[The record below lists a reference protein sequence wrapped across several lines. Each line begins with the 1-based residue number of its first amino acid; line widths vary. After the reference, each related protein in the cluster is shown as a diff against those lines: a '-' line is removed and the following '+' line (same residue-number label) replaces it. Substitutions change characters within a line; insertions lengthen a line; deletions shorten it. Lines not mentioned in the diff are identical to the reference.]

1 MLDPSHHTEA
11 TRSRVQQIAAEFVE
25 SWRGHRQGIDEIL
38 LSTFL
43 PEREDPLR
51 LSVLHEL
58 IPIDLEQRRRRGENV
73 LLENY
78 LADFPELGST
88 QDLPVELIGS
98 EYRIRRLQGDPLRIE
113 GYRLRFPNQFDA
125 LVGLVGGMKGK
136 SSPLPRS
143 SPVSASD
150 AAPPN
155 PNSAG
160 NSHASPAPIWTQ
172 GTMSPGD
179 PGQSTIA
186 RKVMPG
192 GEGYQLHECIGRGM
206 FGEVWRAEAP
216 GGVEVA
222 VKIIHR
228 TAGDQLTQVELR
240 ALELMKRLRH
250 PFLLQVQAYWLTGD
264 QLHIVMDLA
273 DKTLMDR
280 LEECQRDGL
289 PGIPPGELLTY
300 MHEAAEALDFLHSN
314 QVLHR
319 DVKPANIL
327 LAKGHARL
335 ADFGL
340 ARLFMKAGVDVRATM
355 IGTPLY
361 MGPEVW
367 EQKVGPES
375 DQYSLAATYVEL
387 RLGRPLFDA
396 QSEDEVKENH
406 LSSAP
411 DLKGV
416 PPAERQVLE
425 RALAKRLKERYGSC
439 TQFVKALDVAIQGPA
454 QKQKSW
460 LTRRR
465 AVVLLSLGAVTFAAA
480 VEVGRRQNWLRWP
493 SLGLEVT
500 APSVI
505 EIRAGEEKPFG
516 IHVLGARD
524 PSQIKPE
531 FSGIP
536 EGIIFKR
543 DEAPTP
549 AVEAESSSGPA
560 EAEIWQVTVSADLN
574 MPQASYGLRRDI
586 TLLVADGKQS
596 AERVIQ
602 LKVDPPLMI
611 VPPDCEPAP
620 GAKRI
625 RVADERTNYWDR
637 IVRKLPGNASL
648 RSGTACEFV
657 LIPYNSE
664 LKLPSFYMLKNKVW
678 NELFTVFNNQFV
690 SGHPELTKP
699 TKPAKE
705 GEASGDD
712 ESEDWPDAWRRLGAA
727 KGAGD
732 MPAEAHPL
740 HPVMRI
746 NFQQAQEFAK
756 WLGGALPTCQQWDT
770 AAGMYLPDAA
780 KRQGPFLGTWQ
791 DKDNSSSTLEIA
803 VLRTDK
809 GTVPI
814 NEGNADLS
822 PLGCRHMAGNG
833 AEWTRDTTHGS
844 FSQGTL
850 RGRQY
855 HKERP
860 LFYSDLRD
868 KDKQTE
874 KETEDIIATNPYI
887 GFRIVIELK
896 PAAQNT
902 SQKSK

>member
-1 MLDPSHHTEA
+1 MSDPSHPENLPEA
-11 TRSRVQQIAAEFVE
+11 MRSRVPQIAAEFAE
-25 SWRGHRQGIDEIL
+25 AWRGYRQGIDEIL

-43 PEREDPLR
+43 PASGDPLR
-51 LSVLHEL
+51 LIVLHEL
-58 IPIDLEQRRRRGENV
+58 IPTDLEQRRRRGENV

-78 LADFPELGST
+78 LTDFPELGSA
-88 QDLPVELIGS
+88 QDLPVELIGA

-125 LVGLVGGMKGK
+125 LVGLVGGMKAK
-136 SSPLPRS
+136 SGPLPRNG
-143 SPVSASD
+143 SPSPGES
-150 AAPPN
+150 PP
-155 PNSAG
+155 AG
-160 NSHASPAPIWTQ
+160 QYSVGSPASPAPIWTQ

-179 PGQSTIA
+179 PAQSTIA
-186 RKVMPG
+186 RKVMPV

-250 PFLLQVQAYWLTGD
+250 PFLLQVQAYWLSGD

-273 DKTLMDR
+273 EKTLMER

-289 PGIPPGELLTY
+289 PGIPAEELLTY

-416 PPAERQVLE
+416 PSAERQVLQ
-425 RALAKRLKERYGSC
+425 RALAKRLKERFGNC
-439 TQFVKALDVAIQGPA
+439 RQFVEALDVAIRGPG
-454 QKQKSW
+454 QKRKSW

-465 AVVLLSLGAVTFAAA
+465 AVVLLLLGAATCAAA
-480 VEVGRRQNWLRWP
+480 VEIGRRQRWLRWP
-493 SLGLEVT
+493 GLEVT
-500 APSVI
+500 APSIVAI
-505 EIRAGEEKPFG
+505 CAGEEQTFQ

-524 PSQIKPE
+524 PSQVEPE
-531 FSGIP
+531 FTGVP
-536 EGIIFKR
+536 EGVIFKQ
-543 DEAPTP
+543 DDTPTP
-549 AVEAESSSGPA
+549 AAEPESPSGPA
-560 EAEIWQVTVSADLN
+560 DAAIWRVTVSADLN
-574 MPQASYGLRRDI
+574 MPKASYGLKREI
-586 TLLVADGKQS
+586 TLLVADGAHS
-596 AERVIQ
+596 AERLIE
-602 LKVDPPLMI
+602 LKVDPPLMTL
-611 VPPDCEPAP
+611 PPDCEPAP

-625 RVADERTNYWDR
+625 RVAEERANYWDR

-648 RSGTACEFV
+648 PSGKPCEFV

-664 LKLPSFYMLKNKVW
+664 LKLPSFYMLTNKVW
-678 NELFTVFNNQFV
+678 NELFAAFDKQFT
-690 SGHPELTKP
+690 SAHP
-699 TKPAKE
+699 PAKLAKG
-705 GEASGDD
+705 GEAG
-712 ESEDWPDAWRRLGAA
+712 SEVDVDDWPDAWRMRGAA

-732 MPAEAHPL
+732 MPAASYPL
-740 HPVMRI
+740 HPVMGVNYR
-746 NFQQAQEFAK
+746 QAQEFAK
-756 WLGGALPTCQQWDT
+756 WLEGALPTCQQWDT
-770 AAGMYLPDAA
+770 AAGLYLADAG
-780 KRQGPFLGTWQ
+780 KRQGPFLGAW
-791 DKDNSSSTLEIA
+791 KENANSSLAIA
-803 VLRTDK
+803 VRRNEQ

-814 NEGNADLS
+814 NEADADLS
-822 PLGCRHMAGNG
+822 PFGCRHMAGNG
-833 AEWTRDTTHGS
+833 AEWTRDTTPGS

-874 KETEDIIATNPYI
+874 KETEDLIATNPYI

-896 PAAQNT
+896 HSGQNPAP
-902 SQKSK
+902 KSK